1 MDAQSARQFALG
13 MPEAAEKSHFGTPDF
28 RVRNRVF
35 MTLPAPD
42 RAVFKLTPDEQ
53 EMLTGAE
60 PAVFAPV
67 PGGWGRQGWTIMF
80 LAEADEATL
89 ESALAM
95 AWRNAAPPGLRK
107 AIDTPKTAP
116 SVRQGKAGDL
126 APICNSGPLASPEPW
141 TFVADGYE
149 ESTRPF
155 LEAFSRSGVERLH
168 LGPESDAVDIA
179 CGPGTTALLLAPKV
193 RRVACVD
200 FSEGMLQQLRR
211 NIDRAGLSNI
221 EPRQADGQAL
231 PYGDASFDVGVSMF
245 GLMFF
250 PDRAK
255 GFAELL
261 RVLRPEGQAVV
272 SSWAPIDRSPLLRL
286 VFEALGGPLA
296 ERPAKPGLEDPV
308 VFEREMKEAG
318 FVDVRV
324 EPVSHAMTVNDVE
337 SFWHGMVRGV
347 VPIALLKRKSKPDE
361 WARLEAA
368 AITHMTGV
376 LPRLPAMLPST
387 AYLAFGRKP

>member
-1 MDAQSARQFALG
+1 MDTQRARQLALG
-13 MPEAAEKSHFGTPDF
+13 MPEAVEKSHFGKPDF
-28 RVRNRVF
+28 RVRNHVF
-35 MTLPAPD
+35 MTLPGPD

-53 EMLTGAE
+53 EMLTATE
-60 PAVFAPV
+60 PAVFTPV
-67 PGGWGRQGWTIMF
+67 PGGWGRQGWTTMV

-89 ESALAM
+89 QSTLAM

-107 AIDTPKTAP
+107 QTAP
-116 SVRQGKAGDL
+116 SLEQGKADDL
-126 APICNSGPLASPEPW
+126 APISNSDPAEPW
-141 TFVADGYE
+141 TFIADGYE

-155 LEAFSRSGVERLH
+155 LEAFSRSAIEKLH
-168 LGPESDAVDIA
+168 LGPESEVVDIA
-179 CGPGTTALLLAPKV
+179 CGPGTTALVLAPKV

-200 FSEGMLQQLRR
+200 FSEGMLQLLRH
-211 NIDRAGLSNI
+211 NIDRTGLSNV

-250 PDRAK
+250 PDRPK
-255 GFAELL
+255 GFAELY
-261 RVLRPEGQAVV
+261 RVLRPHGEAVV
-272 SSWAPIDRSPLLRL
+272 SSWAPFDQSPLLRL
-286 VFEALGGPLA
+286 VLEALGGPPT
-296 ERPAKPGLEDPV
+296 ERPAKPGLEDPS
-308 VFEREMKEAG
+308 VFEQEMKEAG

-324 EPVSHAMTVNDVE
+324 EPVSHAMTVDDVR

-347 VPIALLKRKSKPDE
+347 VPIALLKRKSDAEE

-368 AITHMTGV
+368 ATRHIADA
-376 LPRLPAMLPST
+376 LPKLPVKLQSA